1 MSGQTQSPP
10 SGAPSADA
18 DPQSAGGR
26 PQINGKTQGV
36 VGISNLSLSPTSN
49 AQQGSTL
56 TSEKNNVKLES
67 GTMLLL
73 RVNQ

>member
-10 SGAPSADA
+10 SGP
-18 DPQSAGGR
+18 PEGGETPNPGGR

-36 VGISNLSLSPTSN
+36 VGISNLALSPTSN

-67 GTMLLL
+67 GTLLLL